1 MDNTYLLLLTVIKC
15 LAAVVIGI
23 IEGNGAVYLFNRLPA
38 AWLTEY
44 GEEPAPELKDRDT
57 QRLKSMPWKYLFSI
71 GFVILNIRLVMD
83 DPQFALGASLAV
95 FLLLLLA
102 VSDRKYRILPDQLIL
117 LLAVTSLGFLPY
129 HSGLKE
135 VLLGGAVGFGITGG
149 LALIGYLAYH
159 RDTLGGGDVKLFTA
173 LGLICGPWGV
183 LFVFVAST
191 LLAAAHFV
199 ALMARGKLRATDSK
213 PLAPYIAVSAAAY
226 LVFFWDLADH
236 LLL

>member
-1 MDNTYLLLLTVIKC
+1 MEKDSSLSAYFTRKMFLRAVLPSPLAGVGLALAEMGDTILIGHAIGMNGIAAIAYISPLFLLATFFVFGLSTGG
-15 LAAVVIGI
+15 AVVFSTLMH
-23 IEGNGAVYLFNRLPA
+23 EG
-38 AWLTEY
+38 E
-44 GEEPAPELKDRDT
+44 KDRALAIFNFFL
-57 QRLKSMPWKYLFSI
+57 RLSC
-71 GFVILNIRLVMD
+71 
-83 DPQFALGASLAV
+83 
-95 FLLLLLA
+95 
-102 VSDRKYRILPDQLIL
+102 
-117 LLAVTSLGFLPY
+117 
-129 HSGLKE
+129 
-135 VLLGGAVGFGITGG
+135 AVGFGITGG

-213 PLAPYIAVSAAAY
+213 PLAPYIAVTAATY